1 MNTIESIRNVIQNRK
16 ARSAWDKGVKLY
28 ALELLDNIDDPDA
41 LANEKLLCRAL
52 LNGAADWKQYSE
64 GGCALC
70 YNQDIAERLCA
81 PSELSRVKGGSRNPN
96 SRESWLDVQARAL
109 YQAAEVIRSAWSV
122 CTWRAALAKSAK

>member
-1 MNTIESIRNVIQNRK
+1 MKTIESIRNTIQNRK

-41 LANEKLLCRAL
+41 LANERLLYRAL
-52 LNGAADWKQYSE
+52 LNGAANWKQYSE
-64 GGCALC
+64 GGCTLY

-81 PSELSRVKGGSRNPN
+81 PSELRRVKGGDRNPN

-109 YQAAEVIRSAWSV
+109 YQAAEVIGSAW
-122 CTWRAALAKSAK
+122 RK

>member
-1 MNTIESIRNVIQNRK
+1 MKNLESIRNVIQNRK
-16 ARSAWDKGVKLY
+16 ARSAWNKGVKLY

-52 LNGAADWKQYSE
+52 LNGAANWQQYSE
-64 GGCALC
+64 GGCALFC
-70 YNQDIAERLCA
+70 NQDIAERLCT

>member
-1 MNTIESIRNVIQNRK
+1 MKNLESIRNVIQNRK
-16 ARSAWDKGVKLY
+16 ARSAWNKGVKLY

-41 LANEKLLCRAL
+41 LANEKLLFRAL
-52 LNGAADWKQYSE
+52 LNGAANWQQYSE
-64 GGCALC
+64 GGCALFC
-70 YNQDIAERLCA
+70 NQDIAERLCT